1 MPPVLFRQYTWSQM
15 PATVLTFPL
24 TMYRFGQWCVDNQ
37 RNTYEP
43 DVLVPRGEV
52 KTGFVIKGEC
62 DESFIA
68 PDPVKRFEVDYSGP
82 WKPREERDKSKE

>member
-1 MPPVLFRQYTWSQM
+1 
-15 PATVLTFPL
+15 
-24 TMYRFGQWCVDNQ
+24 MYRFGQWCVDNQ